1 MASPSVADILAS
13 LPADRRAALETL
25 RTVINE
31 HIDAPFE
38 ERVQYGMI
46 GWSLPHSVYPKGYH
60 CDPRQPLPF
69 ASIASQKQHIGIYL
83 FCVYMSAELQ
93 EWFVDAWKASGK
105 RLDMGKSCV

>member
-46 GWSLPHSVYPKGYH
+46 G
-60 CDPRQPLPF
+60 
-69 ASIASQKQHIGIYL
+69 
-83 FCVYMSAELQ
+83 
-93 EWFVDAWKASGK
+93 
-105 RLDMGKSCV
+105 